1 MMEFTVR
8 HDDEGLKSLYHDWW
22 KQVHGLR
29 NAWASGMLLLC
40 FMVMFLMQSAAWYL
54 VVPTVA
60 SACFLGLVQTIRYQA
75 TKSALTAFIA
85 ADRPA
90 LTYQFDAAGLAESSK
105 MGRVELSWDSFAGLT
120 RIGRFWVLHR
130 GPLFNAQFIAFPE
143 TQLPL
148 AARELMLSCVHAE
161 RSRR

>member
-1 MMEFTVR
+1 MMEFTIR
-8 HDDEGLKSLYHDWW
+8 HDDAGLKSLYHDWW
-22 KQVHGLR
+22 TRVHGLR

-40 FMVMFLMQSAAWYL
+40 FTVMFLMKSAAWYL

-75 TKSALTAFIA
+75 TKSALAAFIA
-85 ADRPA
+85 AGRPA
-90 LTYQFDAAGLAESSK
+90 LTYELADNGLTETSP
-105 MGRVELSWDSFAGLT
+105 MGNIELPWGSFAGLV
-120 RIGRFWVLHR
+120 RIGRYWVLHR

-148 AARELMLSCVHAE
+148 TAREFMLSRMNEE
-161 RSRR
+161 RGGD